1 VPFKSIAVQK
11 QSLVVFVVFVFQPFF
26 SSWRLLMAQKVST
39 RELGLILGARLLKTE
54 DLHYGYW
61 ADGLEVTLAN
71 LPIAQAAYCDY
82 LLGKIPPGVKTIL
95 DVGCGTGHVAQ
106 LLVERGYRVECV
118 SPAPL
123 LTEAARERLGSQV
136 PIYPTTLE
144 QLRAPHA
151 YDLLLFSESFQY
163 IPPRQSLPKANRL
176 LHTGGYVLL
185 SDFFSIED
193 SGPSALRGGHPLRAF
208 KAYLA
213 TQPLRVLLDE
223 DITLRTAPNLK
234 LIDDMLQDYALPVW
248 DALGYYLREN
258 HPWVSRALRP
268 LLRKRLKKLEFK
280 YFSRQ
285 RTAET
290 FLQHKSYRCMLLQ
303 KIGDVPAD

>member
-1 VPFKSIAVQK
+1 
-11 QSLVVFVVFVFQPFF
+11 
-26 SSWRLLMAQKVST
+26 MARKVST

-61 ADGLEVTLAN
+61 AEGLEVTLAN
-71 LPIAQAAYCDY
+71 LPKAQAAYCEY
-82 LLGKIPPGVKTIL
+82 LLGKIPPGVKSIL
-95 DVGCGTGHVAQ
+95 DVGCGTGHVAH
-106 LLVERGYRVECV
+106 LLVQRGYQVECV

-123 LTEAARERLGSQV
+123 LTEAARARLGSRV

-144 QLRAPHA
+144 QLRAGHT

-163 IPPRQSLPKANRL
+163 IAPQESLPKANRL
-176 LHTGGYVLL
+176 LNTGGYVLL
-185 SDFFSIED
+185 CDFFSIED
-193 SGPSALRGGHPLRAF
+193 SGPSALRGGHPLGAF
-208 KAYLA
+208 RHYLA
-213 TQPLRVLLDE
+213 TQPFRVLADE
-223 DITLRTAPNLK
+223 DITARTAPNLK

-258 HPWVSRALRP
+258 HPWLSRALRP
-268 LLRKRLKKLEFK
+268 LLGKRLKKLEFK

-285 RTAET
+285 RTAEA
-290 FLQHKSYRCMLLQ
+290 FLRHKSYRCMLLQ

>member
-1 VPFKSIAVQK
+1 
-11 QSLVVFVVFVFQPFF
+11 
-26 SSWRLLMAQKVST
+26 MARKVST

-61 ADGLEVTLAN
+61 AEDLELALAN
-71 LPIAQAAYCDY
+71 LPKAQAAYCDY
-82 LLGKIPPGVKTIL
+82 LLGKIPPGVKSIL
-95 DVGCGTGHVAQ
+95 DVGCGTGNLAQ
-106 LLVERGYRVECV
+106 QLVQRDYQVECV

-123 LTEAARERLGSQV
+123 LTEAARERLGSRV

-144 QLRAPHA
+144 KLHA
-151 YDLLLFSESFQY
+151 NHTYDLLLFSESFQY
-163 IPPRQSLPKANRL
+163 IPPQESLPKANRL
-176 LHTGGYVLL
+176 LNTGGYVLL
-185 SDFFSIED
+185 CDFFSIED

-208 KAYLA
+208 REYLA
-213 TQPLRVLLDE
+213 TQPFRVLVDD
-223 DITLRTAPNLK
+223 DITARTAPNLK

-248 DALGYYLREN
+248 DAARYYLREN
-258 HPWVSRALRP
+258 HPWLSRALRP
-268 LLRKRLKKLEFK
+268 LLGKRLKKLEFK

-290 FLQHKSYRCMLLQ
+290 FQRHKSYRCMLLQ